1 MDAILFILGFL
12 GTLSIPCVVIG
23 LFGTLY
29 AIGKLEN
36 EKVLDFFTKM
46 TIYSLLTCIIT
57 FGIIVYCNA

>member
-1 MDAILFILGFL
+1 MNLILFILGFL

-23 LFGTLY
+23 LFGSLY
-29 AIGKLEN
+29 AIGKN
-36 EKVLDFFTKM
+36 EKVLDFFTHM

>member
-1 MDAILFILGFL
+1 MNLILFILGFL
-12 GTLSIPCVVIG
+12 GTLSILCVVIG
-23 LFGTLY
+23 LFGSLY
-29 AIGKLEN
+29 AIGKN

>member
-1 MDAILFILGFL
+1 MNLILFILGFL
-12 GTLSIPCVVIG
+12 GTLSILCVVIG
-23 LFGTLY
+23 LFGSIY
-29 AIGKLEN
+29 AIGKN

>member
-23 LFGTLY
+23 LFGSLY
-29 AIGKLEN
+29 AIGKN

>member
-1 MDAILFILGFL
+1 MILILFILGFL

-23 LFGTLY
+23 LYGILY
-29 AIGKLEN
+29 AIGKN

-46 TIYSLLTCIIT
+46 TIYSLLTCLIT

>member
-1 MDAILFILGFL
+1 MNIILFILGFL
-12 GTLSIPCVVIG
+12 GVLSIPCVLIG
-23 LFGTLY
+23 LFGSLY
-29 AIGKLEN
+29 AIGKN

>member
-1 MDAILFILGFL
+1 MDLILFILGFL
-12 GTLSIPCVVIG
+12 GTLSIPCVLIG

-29 AIGKLEN
+29 AIGKN